1 MSDVLDDGAGQFD
14 LFGAATETPASAG
27 EQQRTDA
34 SPSQADDHSDGPAR
48 RAASAANAGP
58 APAASSR
65 RRAGKGILPAPADDE
80 CRRIAAALPPSVR
93 LGTSSWSYPGWNGIV
108 YGDEYSDS
116 RLSRSGLSA
125 YSAHPLLR
133 SVSIDRSFYA
143 PLSVA
148 DYARYASQVPDTFR
162 FTVKATSSITDATIR
177 GERGAPGED
186 NPCFLDAELA
196 RREFVDPCLQGLGA
210 KAGALVFQF
219 PPLPD
224 AWIVDPP
231 AFAERLQAFLAA
243 LPALPDG
250 VVYAVEIRDAILL
263 TPRLM
268 KTLRA
273 TRTRYCIGVHARMPA
288 TLRQA
293 AALALLDDGAPGPL
307 VVRWNL
313 HAGLKYQQAEAKYE
327 PFDRIVD
334 EDRTTRDALA
344 ELAARYALAGQ
355 PVLITISNNAEG
367 SAPLS
372 CIALAKAIVE
382 QLA

>member
-1 MSDVLDDGAGQFD
+1 VLHGDAGQFD
-14 LFGAATETPASAG
+14 LFGAQATDGHAEAG
-27 EQQRTDA
+27 TDIGA
-34 SPSQADDHSDGPAR
+34 GPPQPGDG
-48 RAASAANAGP
+48 ASAASGTRSGSGP
-58 APAASSR
+58 SSATPR
-65 RRAGKGILPAPADDE
+65 RRRTGSGILPALVDDE
-80 CRRIAAALPPSVR
+80 GRRIAAALPPSVR

-116 RLSRSGLSA
+116 RLSRSGLAA

-143 PLSVA
+143 PLSIA

-162 FTVKATSSITDATIR
+162 FTIKATSSITDATVR
-177 GERGAPGED
+177 GERGAPGEY
-186 NPCFLDAELA
+186 NPCFLDADLA
-196 RREFVDPCLQGLGA
+196 RREFVEPCVQGLGA

-224 AWIVDPP
+224 AWIVDPA
-231 AFAERLQAFLAA
+231 AFVDRLQAFLAA

-250 VVYAVEIRDAILL
+250 VAYAVEVRDPILL

-268 KTLRA
+268 KALRA
-273 TRTRYCIGVHARMPA
+273 SHTRYCIGVHARMPA

-307 VVRWNL
+307 IVRWNL
-313 HAGLKYQQAEAKYE
+313 HAGLKYQHAEAKYD
-327 PFDRIVD
+327 PFDKLID
-334 EDRTTRDALA
+334 EDCTTRDALA
-344 ELAARYALAGQ
+344 ELAARYAAAGQ
-355 PVLITISNNAEG
+355 PVLITVSNNAEG

-372 CIALAKAIVE
+372 CVALAKAIVAH
-382 QLA
+382 LA